1 MERKG
6 ELAVLPDYPETKRL
20 FSRFFQARMRL
31 RARQLSPLRMV
42 PTRHYHEGRGFH
54 VIRPDNSE
62 SKSEMEVLSVE
73 SFIKLDEIPAQTF
86 DSVVKKFDEITQEM
100 VRKQTELSL
109 RRIDE
114 DMPQSQTVDARGKK
128 LDAELILKMFE
139 AIQLEFNDDGSIQP
153 LHLVGPLFTS
163 ESLAAA
169 EKQTIESPELS
180 KRYEELI
187 ARKREE
193 WRAREADRKLVG

>member
-1 MERKG
+1 
-6 ELAVLPDYPETKRL
+6 
-20 FSRFFQARMRL
+20 
-31 RARQLSPLRMV
+31 
-42 PTRHYHEGRGFH
+42 
-54 VIRPDNSE
+54 
-62 SKSEMEVLSVE
+62 MEVISVE
-73 SFIKLDEIPAQTF
+73 SFVKLDEIPAQTF

-114 DMPQSQTVDARGKK
+114 DLPPSQTVDAKGRK
-128 LDAELILKMFE
+128 LDAELILEMFE
-139 AIQLEFNDDGSIQP
+139 AIQLEFDDDGSIQP
-153 LHLVGPLFTS
+153 LHLVGHLFTS

-180 KRYEELI
+180 RRYEDLI